1 MSDRLAEYL
10 ERCLFEVPESQYR
23 LRLHQELEEHLT
35 DLAEGFLARGYD
47 ETEAV
52 LRAMEKLGSPE
63 KLREE
68 YREAWRHQPERWKR
82 AMGRLAFGCFLSLL
96 GHMLALVFLEHFGS
110 ASFGAIGARRVL
122 PLAGDPR
129 WRLFSET
136 VLFAGRTLPCFLW
149 LLLRFRRSPER
160 RAWVTTGL
168 LLTWVLDK
176 ALLLLQDGSFRETP
190 ITYLLGT
197 LAGVL
202 LLGLVFS

>member
-1 MSDRLAEYL
+1 MSDRLTAYL
-10 ERCLFEVPESQYR
+10 ERCLSEVPDSEYR
-23 LRLHQELEEHLT
+23 LRLQKELEEHFA
-35 DLAEGFLARGYD
+35 DLAEGFIARGY
-47 ETEAV
+47 EESEAF
-52 LRAMEKLGSPE
+52 LRALEKLGNPE

-68 YREAWRHQPERWKR
+68 YREAWRRQPERWRK
-82 AMGRLAFGCFLSLL
+82 AMGRLAFGCFLALL
-96 GHMLALVFLEHFGS
+96 GHMLALIFLEHFGS
-110 ASFGAIGARRVL
+110 AAFESINARRVL

-129 WRLFSET
+129 WRLFSEA
-136 VLFAGRTLPCFLW
+136 VLFAGRTLPCLLW
-149 LLLRFRRSPER
+149 LLLCFRRSPER

-190 ITYLLGT
+190 VSYLLGT

>member
-1 MSDRLAEYL
+1 MSDRLTEYL
-10 ERCLFEVPESQYR
+10 ERCLSEVPDSEYR
-23 LRLHQELEEHLT
+23 LRLRRELEEHFA
-35 DLAEGFLARGYD
+35 DLAEGFLARGY
-47 ETEAV
+47 EESEAV
-52 LRAMEKLGSPE
+52 LRAIEKLGSPE

-68 YREAWRHQPERWKR
+68 YREAWRRQPERWKC

-96 GHMLALVFLEHFGS
+96 GHMLALIILKHFGS
-110 ASFGAIGARRVL
+110 AAFEAISARLAL

-129 WRLFSET
+129 WQLFSEA

-149 LLLRFRRSPER
+149 LLLRFRRSPDR

-176 ALLLLQDGSFRETP
+176 ALLLLQEGSFRETP
-190 ITYLLGT
+190 VSYLLGT

>member
-1 MSDRLAEYL
+1 MSDRLTEYL
-10 ERCLFEVPESQYR
+10 ERCLSEVPDSEYR
-23 LRLHQELEEHLT
+23 LRLRKELEEHFA
-35 DLAEGFLARGYD
+35 DLAEGFLARGY
-47 ETEAV
+47 EESEAF
-52 LRAMEKLGSPE
+52 LRALEKLGNPE

-68 YREAWRHQPERWKR
+68 YREAWRRQPERWKK
-82 AMGRLAFGCFLSLL
+82 AMGRLAFGCFLALL
-96 GHMLALVFLEHFGS
+96 GHMLALIFLEHFGS
-110 ASFGAIGARRVL
+110 AAVEAIGARRVL

-129 WRLFSET
+129 WRLFSEA
-136 VLFAGRTLPCFLW
+136 VLFAGRSLPCLLW
-149 LLLRFRRSPER
+149 LLLCFRRSPER

-190 ITYLLGT
+190 VSYLLGT

>member
-1 MSDRLAEYL
+1 MSDRLTDYL
-10 ERCLFEVPESQYR
+10 ERCLSEVPDSEYR
-23 LRLHQELEEHLT
+23 LRLRKELEEHFV
-35 DLAEGFLARGYD
+35 DLAEGFLARGY
-47 ETEAV
+47 EESEAF
-52 LRAMEKLGSPE
+52 LRATEKLGNPE

-68 YREAWRHQPERWKR
+68 YREAWRRQPERWKR
-82 AMGRLAFGCFLSLL
+82 AMGRLAFGCFLSLM
-96 GHMLALVFLEHFGS
+96 GHMLALIFLEHFGS
-110 ASFGAIGARRVL
+110 AAVEAIGARRVL

-149 LLLRFRRSPER
+149 LLLRFRRSPDR
-160 RAWVTTGL
+160 RAWVTAGL

-190 ITYLLGT
+190 VSYLLGT

>member
-1 MSDRLAEYL
+1 MSDRLTDYL
-10 ERCLFEVPESQYR
+10 ERCLSDVPDSEYR
-23 LRLHQELEEHLT
+23 LRLRQELEEHFA
-35 DLAEGFLARGYD
+35 DLAEGFLARGY
-47 ETEAV
+47 EESEAF
-52 LRAMEKLGSPE
+52 LRATEKLGSPE

-68 YREAWRHQPERWKR
+68 YRAAWRRQPERWKR

-96 GHMLALVFLEHFGS
+96 GHMLALIFLEHFGS
-110 ASFGAIGARRVL
+110 AAFEAFGARRVL

-129 WRLFSET
+129 WLLFSET

>member
-1 MSDRLAEYL
+1 MSDRLTEYL
-10 ERCLFEVPESQYR
+10 ERCLSEVPDSEYR
-23 LRLHQELEEHLT
+23 LRLRKELEEHFA
-35 DLAEGFLARGYD
+35 DLAEGFLARGY
-47 ETEAV
+47 EESEAF
-52 LRAMEKLGSPE
+52 LRAMEKLGNPE

-68 YREAWRHQPERWKR
+68 YRESWRHQPERWRK
-82 AMGRLAFGCFLSLL
+82 AMGRLAFGCFLALL
-96 GHMLALVFLEHFGS
+96 GHMLALIFLEHFGS
-110 ASFGAIGARRVL
+110 AAFESINARRVL

-136 VLFAGRTLPCFLW
+136 VLFAGRTMPCFLW
-149 LLLRFRRSPER
+149 LLLRFHRSPDR

-176 ALLLLQDGSFRETP
+176 ALFLLQDGSFREAP
-190 ITYLLGT
+190 VSYLLGT

>member
-1 MSDRLAEYL
+1 MSDGLTEYL
-10 ERCLFEVPESQYR
+10 ERCLSEVPDSKYR
-23 LRLHQELEEHLT
+23 LRLQKELEEHYA
-35 DLAEGFLARGYD
+35 DLAEGFLARGY
-47 ETEAV
+47 EESEAF
-52 LRAMEKLGSPE
+52 LRALEKLGNPE

-68 YREAWRHQPERWKR
+68 YREAWRRQPERWKK
-82 AMGRLAFGCFLSLL
+82 AMGRLAFGCFLALL
-96 GHMLALVFLEHFGS
+96 GHMLALIFLEHFGS
-110 ASFGAIGARRVL
+110 AAVEAIGAHRVF

-129 WRLFSET
+129 WRLFSEA
-136 VLFAGRTLPCFLW
+136 VLFAGRTLPCLLW
-149 LLLRFRRSPER
+149 LLLCFRRSPER

-190 ITYLLGT
+190 VSYLLGT